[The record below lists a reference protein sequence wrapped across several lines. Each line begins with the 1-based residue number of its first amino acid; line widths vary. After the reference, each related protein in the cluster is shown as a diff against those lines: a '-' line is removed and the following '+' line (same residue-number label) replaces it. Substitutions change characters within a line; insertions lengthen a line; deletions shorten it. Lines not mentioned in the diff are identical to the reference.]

1 MSRTLPR
8 TVKEELKRHG
18 FTLKRSTRHDVYKN
32 HAGRMVVLSQSPSDV
47 NAEWAMLKDIRK
59 PVVIHQKDTDSSG
72 VLVIP
77 RQEKQRRGVNG
88 TSAKTEGT
96 GYTYLPAKPV
106 TTTDEQREAD
116 RLRSMQDKVIERC
129 GIAQKRWEQDAENLL
144 QKVFADWKMGITR
157 WNTARDMREDPEK
170 RLVYRLLSKEK
181 RQRFLKIKNDD
192 WKISL
197 TLNVRDIL
205 VKSIINDVIDDVQVS
220 LGGDWLAKE
229 ETVKRVIRWM
239 VERWRELLEEMPKPK
254 WFTGVGV
261 QNDRF

>member
-18 FTLKRSTRHDVYKN
+18 FILKRSTRHDVYKN

-59 PVVIHQKDTDSSG
+59 PVVHQKDTDSSG

-77 RQEKQRRGVNG
+77 RQEKQRRSGG
-88 TSAKTEGT
+88 MGYTKTEGT

-129 GIAQKRWEQDAENLL
+129 GIAQKRWERDAENLL

-157 WNTARDMREDPEK
+157 WNTARDIREHPED
-170 RLVYRLLSKEK
+170 RLIYRLLSKEE
-181 RQRFLKIKNDD
+181 RQRVLKITNDD

-220 LGGDWLAKE
+220 WGGDWVAKE
-229 ETVKRVIRWM
+229 ETVKRVIRGM
-239 VERWRELLEEMPKPK
+239 VERWRELLDEMPKPK

>member
-18 FTLKRSTRHDVYKN
+18 FILKRSTRHDVYKN

-59 PVVIHQKDTDSSG
+59 PVVIQKDTDSSG

-77 RQEKQRRGVNG
+77 RQEKQR
-88 TSAKTEGT
+88 
-96 GYTYLPAKPV
+96 
-106 TTTDEQREAD
+106 
-116 RLRSMQDKVIERC
+116 SMQDKVIERC
-129 GIAQKRWEQDAENLL
+129 GIAQKRWERDAENLL

-157 WNTARDMREDPEK
+157 WNTARDIREHPED
-170 RLVYRLLSKEK
+170 RLIYRLLSKEE
-181 RQRFLKIKNDD
+181 RRRVLKITNDD

-220 LGGDWLAKE
+220 WGGDWLAKE
-229 ETVKRVIRWM
+229 ETVKRVIRGM

>member
-18 FTLKRSTRHDVYKN
+18 FILKRSTRHDVYKN

-59 PVVIHQKDTDSSG
+59 PVVIQKDTDSSG

-77 RQEKQRRGVNG
+77 RQEKQRRSGG
-88 TSAKTEGT
+88 MGYTKTEGT

-129 GIAQKRWEQDAENLL
+129 GIAQKRWERDAENLL

-157 WNTARDMREDPEK
+157 WNTARDIREHPED
-170 RLVYRLLSKEK
+170 RLIYRLLSKEE
-181 RQRFLKIKNDD
+181 RQRVLKITNDD

-220 LGGDWLAKE
+220 WGGDWVAKE
-229 ETVKRVIRWM
+229 ETVKRVIRWV
-239 VERWRELLEEMPKPK
+239 VERWRELLDEMPKPK